1 MDTAPAGIPGNRYH
15 RSEPLGQPG
24 QGGYRHPAGGTPVIL
39 SELKTYLQQRGQ
51 ATLADV
57 VNHFDVDANVARDM
71 LQVWIRKGKVHK
83 LQAAASCG
91 S

>member
-1 MDTAPAGIPGNRYH
+1 M
-15 RSEPLGQPG
+15 
-24 QGGYRHPAGGTPVIL
+24 L
-39 SELKTYLQQRGQ
+39 SELKQYLQLRRQV
-51 ATLADV
+51 TLADV

-71 LQVWIRKGKVHK
+71 LQVWMRKGKVQR